1 MNEEDKNTGA
11 ALAGQVLSVWV
22 PVGLLR
28 KLIFCV
34 LIFFGTL
41 GVLTANEWYHWAMLI
56 FASTMSPRL
65 MGEVAFTLGRVV
77 ALFSKK

>member
-1 MNEEDKNTGA
+1 MNEENKNIEA
-11 ALAGQVLSVWV
+11 ALAGQVLSVWM

-41 GVLTANEWYHWAMLI
+41 GVLTVNEWYHWAMLI
-56 FASTMSPRL
+56 FAATMSPRL
-65 MGEVAFTLGRVV
+65 MGELFFAAGKLA
-77 ALFSKK
+77 ALLSKK